1 MNKHGLLNRTANEG
15 GQDLIE
21 YALVLPLLLLVML
34 GIMEFGILFW
44 NYNTIANAA
53 REGARAGI
61 IPGATPEQVR
71 ERALDSLAGLNP
83 DLLDTTEGVNPT
95 NINGIVFDTDAN
107 TIEVK
112 VVYNTRLITAPML
125 SVVDDGGAITLRA
138 VATMNRE

>member
-1 MNKHGLLNRTANEG
+1 MINKATIHFHQEK

-61 IPGATPEQVR
+61 IPGVTPEEIR
-71 ERALDSLAGLNP
+71 TRALDSMVGLNH
-83 DLLDTTEGVNPT
+83 DLLDTATGVNPT
-95 NINGIVFDTDAN
+95 NMNGIELNTTPN
-107 TIEVK
+107 TIQVT
-112 VVYNTRLITAPML
+112 VVYNTRLITAPMIGA
-125 SVVDDGGAITLRA
+125 VTGDGTITLSAR
-138 VATMNRE
+138 ATMNRE